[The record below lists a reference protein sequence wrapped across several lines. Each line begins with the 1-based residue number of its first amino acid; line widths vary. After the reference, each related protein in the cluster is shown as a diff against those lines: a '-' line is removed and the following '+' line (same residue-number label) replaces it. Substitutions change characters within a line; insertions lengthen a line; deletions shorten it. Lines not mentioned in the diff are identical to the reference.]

1 MKAKA
6 VPSSIKSPAKTNEDV
21 AKNAA
26 GSMPPTKDLDAIHK
40 SLRPNSKLPGVSD
53 CKSRGV

>member
-6 VPSSIKSPAKTNEDV
+6 VDSSIKSPAKTNEQVV
-21 AKNAA
+21 ANAA
-26 GSMPPTKDLDAIHK
+26 GSMPPTKDLNEIHK